1 MAYAE
6 YLRCNMDKTK
16 EVVSEIEKIKKIS
29 FDESFKIISHC
40 TQLLSQHSV
49 EAELSARKI
58 VIHILN
64 NWEKVDSN
72 VYEVWTDLIETLGF
86 YPYIQKNRTNL
97 KTTSFADDIRM
108 SYFQSDFLDNTYLHK
123 EQKKI
128 SNYILSGKNVI
139 ASAPTSFGKS
149 LLIEEIV
156 ASKKYRN
163 IIIIQP
169 TLALLDETRLKLKKY
184 IDDYKIIVRT
194 SQPYSEDKRNLF
206 LLTAE
211 RVMEYEPLPPIDFLI
226 IDEFYKLSLRRKDDR
241 ADTLNNAFLKVVNK
255 FHPKFYFLGPNIDGI
270 TEGFAEKY
278 DAIFYKSDFSLVDCN
293 VIDKS
298 YLIDWNKSD
307 KQIDKQ
313 KVEILCELLN
323 KLQDEQTLIYCS
335 TPARARR
342 MAKIYLEYAQ
352 RTGQEKSRP
361 VPLIEWINKNISPEW
376 SLAKELQYGVAI
388 HDGSLQK
395 HMGASIIK
403 YFNEGRLK
411 CIFCTSTI
419 IEGVNTSAKNVIL
432 FDEKKGGSE
441 IDFFDYSNIKG
452 RSGRMMEH
460 YVGRIFNFCRIPIQN
475 RIVIDIPFYEQD
487 PEILTDEILI
497 NIKKEDI
504 KQEVRN
510 RYDQIE
516 ALPADLLEIIKQNG
530 VSVNGQIRIYKRLM
544 SDLKSRDVLQN
555 IQWSQLPTWDQM
567 SYILEVAENNLF
579 NFDDKRGVFSVKQLA
594 RYLNMYRT
602 KKNIIEI
609 VNDIYNSRIESVKNL
624 TEERKAKYYDEAVET
639 AFHIYRHWFQFTVP
653 KAFRVVDS
661 IQRLICERRNMRSG
675 SYSFFVQQL
684 ENDFIR
690 ENLFI
695 LVEFGIPSN
704 AVRRLESIIP
714 ANLSEDG
721 VIDYIRKNRNDM
733 NKILLP
739 YERERLEQCI

>member
-1 MAYAE
+1 
-6 YLRCNMDKTK
+6 MDKA
-16 EVVSEIEKIKKIS
+16 EKIILEVEKAKSIS
-29 FDESFKIISHC
+29 LDDSFRIVSYC
-40 TQLLSQHSV
+40 TQLLSQHSK
-49 EAELSARKI
+49 ETELSARKI

-64 NWEKVDSN
+64 NWEKVDGN
-72 VYEVWTDLIETLGF
+72 AYEVWSDLIETLGF
-86 YPYIQKNRTNL
+86 YPYIQKNSVDL
-97 KTTSFADDIRM
+97 KMMSFADDVRM
-108 SYFQSDFLDNTYLHK
+108 SYFQSDFLENTYLHK

-128 SNYILSGKNVI
+128 SNYLLSGKNII

-156 ASKKYRN
+156 ASKKYKN
-163 IIIIQP
+163 IVIIQP

-184 IDDYKIIVRT
+184 ADDYKIIVRT
-194 SQPYSEDKRNLF
+194 SQPYSENRRNLF

-255 FHPKFYFLGPNIDGI
+255 FHPRFYFLGPNIDGI
-270 TEGFAEKY
+270 TDGFAEKY

-298 YLIDWNKSD
+298 NLIDWSQSD
-307 KQIDKQ
+307 KQIDKE
-313 KVEILCELLN
+313 KIEILCKLLSELKN
-323 KLQDEQTLIYCS
+323 EQTLIYCS
-335 TPARARR
+335 SPARARR
-342 MAKIYLEYAQ
+342 MAKTYLEYLQ
-352 RTGQEKSRP
+352 KRGYEKSDQ

-403 YFNEGRLK
+403 YFNEGHLK

-432 FDEKKGGSE
+432 FDEKKGGNE

-460 YVGRIFNFCRIPIQN
+460 YVGRIFNFCHIPAQKS
-475 RIVIDIPFYEQD
+475 IVIDIPFYEQD
-487 PEILTDEILI
+487 PKILTNEILI
-497 NIKKEDI
+497 NIKREDI
-504 KQEVRN
+504 KQEIKG
-510 RYDQIE
+510 RYDQIN
-516 ALPADLLEIIKQNG
+516 ALPTDLLEVIKQNG
-530 VSVNGQIRIYKRLM
+530 VSVNGQIRVYNRLII
-544 SDLKSRDVLQN
+544 DLKTYDTLQN
-555 IQWSQLPTWDQM
+555 IQWSQMPTWEQM

-579 NFDDKRGVFSVKQLA
+579 TFEDKKGIFSVKQLA
-594 RYLNMYRT
+594 RYLNIYRT
-602 KKNIIEI
+602 KKNIIDI
-609 VNDIYNSRIESVKNL
+609 VNDIYKGRIKSVKKL
-624 TEERKAKYYDEAVET
+624 TDERKAKYYDEAVET

-661 IQRLICERRNMRSG
+661 IQRLICERRSIKSG

-690 ENLFI
+690 ENLSI

-704 AVRRLESIIP
+704 AVRRLERVVP
-714 ANLSEDG
+714 ADLSEDG
-721 VIDYIRKNRNDM
+721 VVEYIRKNRNSI
-733 NKILLP
+733 NEILLP
-739 YERERLEQCI
+739 YEKERLEQCV

>member
-1 MAYAE
+1 
-6 YLRCNMDKTK
+6 MDKTK
-16 EVVSEIEKIKKIS
+16 EVISEIDKIKKIS

-49 EAELSARKI
+49 EAELLARKI

-86 YPYIQKNRTNL
+86 YPYIQKNRNNL
-97 KTTSFADDIRM
+97 KMTSFADDIRM

-128 SNYILSGKNVI
+128 SNYLLSGKNVI

-298 YLIDWNKSD
+298 HLINWNKSD

-313 KVEILCELLN
+313 KAEILCDLLN
-323 KLQDEQTLIYCS
+323 KLQNEQTLIYCS

-342 MAKIYLEYAQ
+342 MAKIYLEYVQ
-352 RTGQEKSRP
+352 RTGQERSRS

-460 YVGRIFNFCRIPIQN
+460 YVGRIFNFCHIPIQN

-487 PEILTDEILI
+487 PEILTNEILI

-510 RYDQIE
+510 RYNQIE

-530 VSVNGQIRIYKRLM
+530 VSVNGQIRIYNRLI

-555 IQWSQLPTWDQM
+555 IQWSQLPTWNQM
-567 SYILEVAENNLF
+567 SYILEVAEKNLF
-579 NFDDKRGVFSVKQLA
+579 SFDDKRGVFSVKQLA

-624 TEERKAKYYDEAVET
+624 TDERKAKYYDEAVET

-690 ENLFI
+690 ENLSI

-704 AVRRLESIIP
+704 AVRRLENVIP

-721 VIDYIRKNRNDM
+721 VIDYIRKNRNEM
-733 NKILLP
+733 NTILLP

>member
-1 MAYAE
+1 
-6 YLRCNMDKTK
+6 MDKA
-16 EVVSEIEKIKKIS
+16 EKIILEVEKAKSIS
-29 FDESFKIISHC
+29 LDDSFRIVSYC
-40 TQLLSQHSV
+40 TQLLLQHSK
-49 EAELSARKI
+49 ETELSARKI

-64 NWEKVDSN
+64 NWEKVDGN
-72 VYEVWTDLIETLGF
+72 AYEVWSDLIETLGF
-86 YPYIQKNRTNL
+86 YPYIQKNSVDL
-97 KTTSFADDIRM
+97 MMMSFADDVRM
-108 SYFQSDFLDNTYLHK
+108 SYFQSDFLENTYLHK

-128 SNYILSGKNVI
+128 SNYLLSGKNII

-156 ASKKYRN
+156 ASKKYKN
-163 IIIIQP
+163 IVIIQP

-184 IDDYKIIVRT
+184 ADDYKIIVRT
-194 SQPYSEDKRNLF
+194 SQPYSENRRNLF

-255 FHPKFYFLGPNIDGI
+255 FHPRFYFLGPNIDGI
-270 TEGFAEKY
+270 TDGFAEKY

-298 YLIDWNKSD
+298 NLIDWSQSD
-307 KQIDKQ
+307 KQIDKE
-313 KVEILCELLN
+313 KIEILCKLLSELKN
-323 KLQDEQTLIYCS
+323 EQTLIYCS
-335 TPARARR
+335 SPARARR
-342 MAKIYLEYAQ
+342 MAKTYLEYLQ
-352 RTGQEKSRP
+352 KRGYEKSDQ

-403 YFNEGRLK
+403 YFNEGHLK

-432 FDEKKGGSE
+432 FDEKKGGNE

-460 YVGRIFNFCRIPIQN
+460 YVGRIFNFCHIPAQKS
-475 RIVIDIPFYEQD
+475 IVIDIPFYEQD
-487 PEILTDEILI
+487 PKILTNEILI
-497 NIKKEDI
+497 NIKREDI
-504 KQEVRN
+504 KQEIKG
-510 RYDQIE
+510 RYDQIN
-516 ALPADLLEIIKQNG
+516 ALPTDLLEVIKQNG
-530 VSVNGQIRIYKRLM
+530 VSVNGQIRVYNRLII
-544 SDLKSRDVLQN
+544 DLKTYDTLQN
-555 IQWSQLPTWDQM
+555 IQWSQMPTWEQM

-579 NFDDKRGVFSVKQLA
+579 TFEDKKGIFSVKQLA
-594 RYLNMYRT
+594 RYLNIYRT
-602 KKNIIEI
+602 KKNIIDI
-609 VNDIYNSRIESVKNL
+609 VNDIYKGRIKSVKKL
-624 TEERKAKYYDEAVET
+624 TDERKAKYYDEAVET

-661 IQRLICERRNMRSG
+661 IQRLICERRSIKSG

-690 ENLFI
+690 ENLSI

-704 AVRRLESIIP
+704 AVRRLERVVP
-714 ANLSEDG
+714 ADLSEDG
-721 VIDYIRKNRNDM
+721 VVEYIRKNRNSI
-733 NKILLP
+733 NEILLP
-739 YERERLEQCI
+739 YEKERLEQCV

>member
-1 MAYAE
+1 
-6 YLRCNMDKTK
+6 MDRTTEIVLEIENVEKISIEQSFK
-16 EVVSEIEKIKKIS
+16 VVSY
-29 FDESFKIISHC
+29 C
-40 TQLLSQHSV
+40 TQLLSQHSA

-64 NWEKVDSN
+64 NWVKVDN
-72 VYEVWTDLIETLGF
+72 NLYEVWADLIETLGF
-86 YPYIQKNRTNL
+86 YPYIQKNSSDL
-97 KTTSFADDIRM
+97 KNMSFADDVRM
-108 SYFQSDFLDNTYLHK
+108 SYFQSDFLETTYLHK

-128 SNYILSGKNVI
+128 SNYLIAGKNVI

-156 ASKKYRN
+156 ASKKYIN

-184 IDDYKIIVRT
+184 SDDYKIIVRT
-194 SQPYSEDKRNLF
+194 SQPYSEDGRNLF

-211 RVMEYEPLPPIDFLI
+211 RVMEYEDLPKIDFLI

-255 FHPKFYFLGPNIDGI
+255 FHPRFYFLGPNIDGI

-278 DAIFYKSDFSLVDCN
+278 DAVFYKSDFSLVDCN

-298 YLIDWNKSD
+298 YLIDWSKST
-307 KQIDKQ
+307 KQIDKE
-313 KVEILCELLN
+313 KMEILCKTLSDLEN
-323 KLQDEQTLIYCS
+323 EQTLIYCS

-342 MAKIYLEYAQ
+342 IAKVYLEYLQ
-352 RTGQEKSRP
+352 RMRKQKNEQL
-361 VPLIEWINKNISPEW
+361 PLVDWINKNVSPEW
-376 SLAKELQYGVAI
+376 SLSKELQYGLAI

-395 HMGASIIK
+395 HIGASIIK
-403 YFNEGRLK
+403 YFNEGRLN

-432 FDEKKGGSE
+432 FDEKKGGNE

-460 YVGRIFNFCRIPIQN
+460 YVGRVFNFCHVPERESV
-475 RIVIDIPFYEQD
+475 VIDIPFYEQNPD
-487 PEILTDEILI
+487 ILTNEILI
-497 NIKKEDI
+497 NIKKDDV
-504 KQEVRN
+504 KQEVMS
-510 RYDQIE
+510 RYEQINT
-516 ALPADLLEIIKQNG
+516 LPADLLNIIKQNG
-530 VSVNGQIRIYKRLM
+530 VSINGQIKIYNKLVR
-544 SDLKSRDVLQN
+544 DLKTSSTLSS

-567 SYILEVAENNLF
+567 CYVLEVAENNLF
-579 NFDDKRGVFSVKQLA
+579 NFNDKRGVFSVKQLA

-602 KKNIIEI
+602 KKNIIDI
-609 VNDIYNSRIESVKNL
+609 VNDIYNSRIKNVKVL
-624 TEERKAKYYDEAVET
+624 SDERKTKYYDEAIET

-661 IQRLICERRNMRSG
+661 IQRLICEKKNIKPG

-690 ENLFI
+690 ENLSI

-704 AVRRLESIIP
+704 AVRRLEKIIS
-714 ANLSEDG
+714 ANLSEDQ
-721 VIDYIRKNRNDM
+721 VVDFIRRNRDEL
-733 NKILLP
+733 KGFLLP

>member
-1 MAYAE
+1 
-6 YLRCNMDKTK
+6 MDKTK

-403 YFNEGRLK
+403 YFNKGRLK

-504 KQEVRN
+504 N

-567 SYILEVAENNLF
+567 SYILAVAENNLF

-690 ENLFI
+690 ENLSI

>member
-1 MAYAE
+1 
-6 YLRCNMDKTK
+6 MDKTK
-16 EVVSEIEKIKKIS
+16 EVVSEIEKIQKIS
-29 FDESFKIISHC
+29 FDESFKIISYC

-86 YPYIQKNRTNL
+86 YPYIHKNRTNL

-128 SNYILSGKNVI
+128 SNYLLSGKNVI

-313 KVEILCELLN
+313 KVEILCDLLN
-323 KLQDEQTLIYCS
+323 KLHNEQTLIYCS

-342 MAKIYLEYAQ
+342 MAKIYLEYVQ

-403 YFNEGRLK
+403 YFNEGHLK

-460 YVGRIFNFCRIPIQN
+460 YVGRIFNFCHIPIQN

-487 PEILTDEILI
+487 PEILTNEILI

-530 VSVNGQIRIYKRLM
+530 VSVNGQIRIYNRLI

-579 NFDDKRGVFSVKQLA
+579 SFDDKRGVFSVKQLA

-690 ENLFI
+690 ENLSI

-704 AVRRLESIIP
+704 AVRRLESVIP

-721 VIDYIRKNRNDM
+721 VIDFIRKNRNDM

>member
-1 MAYAE
+1 
-6 YLRCNMDKTK
+6 MDKTK

-690 ENLFI
+690 ENLSI

>member
-1 MAYAE
+1 
-6 YLRCNMDKTK
+6 
-16 EVVSEIEKIKKIS
+16 
-29 FDESFKIISHC
+29 
-40 TQLLSQHSV
+40 
-49 EAELSARKI
+49 
-58 VIHILN
+58 
-64 NWEKVDSN
+64 
-72 VYEVWTDLIETLGF
+72 
-86 YPYIQKNRTNL
+86 
-97 KTTSFADDIRM
+97 
-108 SYFQSDFLDNTYLHK
+108 
-123 EQKKI
+123 
-128 SNYILSGKNVI
+128 
-139 ASAPTSFGKS
+139 
-149 LLIEEIV
+149 
-156 ASKKYRN
+156 
-163 IIIIQP
+163 
-169 TLALLDETRLKLKKY
+169 
-184 IDDYKIIVRT
+184 
-194 SQPYSEDKRNLF
+194 
-206 LLTAE
+206 
-211 RVMEYEPLPPIDFLI
+211 MEYEPLPPIDFLI

-313 KVEILCELLN
+313 KIEILCTLLSELQN
-323 KLQDEQTLIYCS
+323 EQTLIYCS

-342 MAKIYLEYAQ
+342 MAKIYLEYVQ
-352 RTGQEKSRP
+352 RMEQAKSKP

-460 YVGRIFNFCRIPIQN
+460 YVGRIFNFCHIPIQN

-487 PEILTDEILI
+487 PEILTNEILI

-530 VSVNGQIRIYKRLM
+530 VSVNGQIRIYKRLI

-594 RYLNMYRT
+594 RYLNMYRS

-661 IQRLICERRNMRSG
+661 IQRLICERRNMKSG

-690 ENLFI
+690 ENLSI

>member
-1 MAYAE
+1 
-6 YLRCNMDKTK
+6 MDKTK

-361 VPLIEWINKNISPEW
+361 VPLMEWINKNISPEW